1 MKNVF
6 LSLAFMLIGSF
17 AFANTNGNNS
27 SNVEVTLIERDSKY
41 SIVTEDEYNNATE
54 FEKRMINQIDAAIAA
69 LDVLNKNK
77 DNSNLSA
84 IVSISKNVKN
94 NFSNAIIISKI
105 ENNKEEITFSGSCSV
120 CGVRSAYSCLK
131 KLEADDS
138 LGNTFDVH
146 VTRQSNGCVSLT
158 W

>member
-1 MKNVF
+1 MKNLV
-6 LSLAFMLIGSF
+6 LSLAFMLIGLFVS
-17 AFANTNGNNS
+17 ANTNSNIS
-27 SNVEVTLIERDSKY
+27 SNVEVTLIERDGKY

-69 LDVLNKNK
+69 LDVLNNNK

-84 IVSISKNVKN
+84 IVSISKNVNN
-94 NFSNAIIISKI
+94 NFSNAIIISKN
-105 ENNKEEITFSGSCSV
+105 EKSQEEILVSGSCTV

-131 KLEADDS
+131 KLEADSS
-138 LGNTFDVH
+138 LGDDFDVH
-146 VTRQSNGCVSLT
+146 VTRLDNGCVKLT